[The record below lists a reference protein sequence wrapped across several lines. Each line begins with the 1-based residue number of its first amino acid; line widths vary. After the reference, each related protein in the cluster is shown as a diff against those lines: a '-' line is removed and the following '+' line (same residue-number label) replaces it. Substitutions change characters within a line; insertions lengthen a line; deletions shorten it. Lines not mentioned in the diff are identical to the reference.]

1 MAQGTKS
8 FASTRLHLESLPKEA
23 GRSDAL
29 LESPPELTEPGE
41 YLG

>member
-23 GRSDAL
+23 GRSDAH
-29 LESPPELTEPGE
+29 LESQPRADRD
-41 YLG
+41 